1 MKKISIFLLA
11 AMAMV
16 SCGNS
21 YKAKDVKLNNE
32 NDSLN
37 YAVGLINGLQIKQY
51 YLAKDSSEEAITEFI
66 DALEN
71 AYLDKDE
78 VLSDIAQTGRQ
89 FGSSVSMFEKEGL
102 AGNAAW
108 TYNGESFLQG
118 VINALYSDTSVMDES
133 TAESYIMAK
142 YSTMKTG
149 EEPAGEAVIA
159 KCPTKAKKIEL
170 KNENDSL
177 NYAFGLMNGA
187 QIRNYFLLNDT
198 TGEDRDE
205 FIANLNKGLKQKM
218 RNPQVVAT
226 AKNIGNAIREQE
238 PVGLMGFNG
247 VETKFNLIKQGFING
262 LNNYTEMMD
271 RQVAMEFADA
281 TFGRLKQAQIEAEQE
296 KAQLQGQQAKEEG
309 EAFLAANALRK
320 EVKTTAS
327 GLQYEVLEEGN
338 GPKPTAASTVK
349 VHYEG
354 TLIDG
359 TVFDS
364 SYQRGEPIEFP
375 LNGVIKGWTEG
386 LQLMPVGSKYKLY
399 IPYELAYG
407 ERGAGASIPPY
418 AALIFTVELL
428 EIK

>member
-21 YKAKDVKLNNE
+21 YKAKDVKLNDE

-149 EEPAGEAVIA
+149 EEPSGEAVIA

-205 FIANLNKGLKQKM
+205 FIASLNKGLKQKM

-375 LNGVIKGWTEG
+375 LSGVIKGWTEG